1 MINVGTVLYGFC
13 NGFFGRD
20 SYGKKRIE
28 AIGADWVVV
37 REEGGQPNFASFA
50 EGWEK
55 KDIQELLEEWSNP
68 IVVEI

>member
-13 NGFFGRD
+13 NGFFDRD

-37 REEGGQPNFASFA
+37 REEDGQPNFASFA
-50 EGWEK
+50 EGREEN
-55 KDIQELLEEWSNP
+55 IERLLEEWSNP
-68 IVVEI
+68 NEAI

>member
-37 REEGGQPNFASFA
+37 A
-50 EGWEK
+50 EGWKK